1 MYEEL
6 NERRR
11 NKKREIRTREK
22 TQNYPIVKG
31 NKNKDVEKVDNIDYT
46 MDGSV
51 KQLFLNLTKM
61 QIPFNY
67 EKTLV
72 EFFPNMEIDG
82 HGNYYKKVG
91 TSKTMFCGHLD
102 TYCRE
107 YKRVWHVI
115 DGDIIKTDGTTTL
128 GGDDK
133 AGIVVMIKMMEANIP
148 GLYYFFRGEEGV
160 TSPSGTWGSK
170 QALKSRG
177 DFFKDYDKCV
187 AFDRKANTSIISEQ
201 MYSECC
207 SSEFVNALISEF
219 KKNGM
224 DYRNDPTG
232 MWCDSGV
239 FMETIPE
246 CTNISMGYK
255 AEHTFNEEQDIVHL
269 EKLVNAAINID
280 WEKLPVKRDPTLVS
294 KSIGRFSYEQDWD
307 VWDRGYSN
315 AKRNTVYKQHYT
327 NKKKSE
333 YDTME
338 ELFVL
343 VQELLTDMNYECL
356 NPDDF
361 KETVEIY
368 FSNVDYDDFFGLRI
382 IDFDIYLSDDDTLK
396 KYTNIGDFDNFK
408 KHLMTGINPND
419 IESDNTQNTMSE
431 EELIKKISEVK
442 YQLDQT
448 YDEEDSNDLAKQLNI
463 LEKQLDK
470 INKNKSV
477 KKEISKSEFNYTE
490 EQQKAFKD
498 LSSYDLDLLKSVMD
512 DMKTN
517 NTKTLKSELWLKIDH
532 GFKKLGYKVNY
543 GVHGTEINPDE
554 YTEWIYDYWTNME
567 SLLKYGSDSKNK
579 IKINSGS
586 GFLGTLEDFQ
596 INTSRFHQDQYQ
608 LFGKLV
614 DNEPELVKL
623 IFKDFEIN
631 DAPKVRPSLTKMILD
646 ELSSIDYKRSDK
658 TIFKSYPDKFVNFC
672 SEFEH
677 EIKKYYE
684 KH

>member
-11 NKKREIRTREK
+11 NKAKQIRTREK
-22 TQNYPIVKG
+22 TQNYPNIKG
-31 NKNKDVEKVDNIDYT
+31 NKIKDVEKVDNIDYT

-67 EKTLV
+67 EKTL
-72 EFFPNMEIDG
+72 EQFFPDMEIDG

-133 AGIVVMIKMMEANIP
+133 AGIVVMIKMIEANVP

-207 SSEFVNALISEF
+207 SSEFVDALIDEF
-219 KKNGM
+219 RKNGM

-255 AEHTFNEEQDIVHL
+255 SEHTFHEEQDITHL
-269 EKLVNAAINID
+269 EKLVEAAIKID
-280 WEKLPVKRDPTLVS
+280 WEKLPVKRDPTKVS
-294 KSIGRFSYEQDWD
+294 KSIGRYSYSQDWD
-307 VWDRGYSN
+307 VWGDDRRIS
-315 AKRNTVYKQHYT
+315 KRNTVYKQQYT
-327 NKKKSE
+327 NKSKPQ
-333 YDTME
+333 YDSMAD
-338 ELFVL
+338 LFDLVL
-343 VQELLTDMNYECL
+343 DLLKDMNYDCL
-356 NPDDF
+356 NPEDF
-361 KETVEIY
+361 DETAEMY

-382 IDFDIYLSDDDTLK
+382 IDYDIYLSDDDTLK
-396 KYTNIGDFDNFK
+396 RYTNIGDFDNFK
-408 KHLMTGINPND
+408 KHLMTGINPSD
-419 IESDNTQNTMSE
+419 IE
-431 EELIKKISEVK
+431 
-442 YQLDQT
+442 
-448 YDEEDSNDLAKQLNI
+448 EEDNINRHLNSI
-463 LEKQLDK
+463 AP
-470 INKNKSV
+470 
-477 KKEISKSEFNYTE
+477 KKEISKNEFNYTE
-490 EQQKAFKD
+490 EQQKAFKELSAND
-498 LSSYDLDLLKSVMD
+498 LYLLKDVMD
-512 DMKTN
+512 DMKIH
-517 NTKTLKSELWLKIDH
+517 NTKILNSKLWLSVDSALKR
-532 GFKKLGYKVNY
+532 LGYKVSY
-543 GVHGTEINPDE
+543 GEHGTEINPDE
-554 YTEWIYDYWTNME
+554 YSEWVWDNWVNLET
-567 SLLKYGSDSKNK
+567 SLKQWNNVKQNNTKQLM
-579 IKINSGS
+579 KINTGN
-586 GFLGTLEDFQ
+586 GFLGTLADFQ
-596 INTSRFHQDQYQ
+596 INTSRIHQDQYQ

-631 DAPKVRPSLTKMILD
+631 DAPKVRVSLNKMIMD
-646 ELSSIDYKRSDK
+646 ELSGIDYKRTDK
-658 TIFKSYPDKFVNFC
+658 TPFNTYPSLFIKFC
-672 SEFEH
+672 SEFQH

-684 KH
+684 KK